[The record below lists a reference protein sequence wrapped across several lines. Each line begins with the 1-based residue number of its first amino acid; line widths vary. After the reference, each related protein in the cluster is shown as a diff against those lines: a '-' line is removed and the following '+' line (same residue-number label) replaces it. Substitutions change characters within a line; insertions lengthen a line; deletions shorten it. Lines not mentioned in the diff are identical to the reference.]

1 MADYIYSELINNLVS
16 LNFDGVSNE
25 NAEIHVDNLHRLIE
39 AIIKKTPGSLTI
51 VDPSGRE
58 SIFDG
63 SQDISIT
70 LSDRHLKSVKVNQCE
85 KDNTPIEGLLV
96 GDYYFDFEMIDRGNG
111 YIYHLYCSAKM
122 LTSLVD
128 DEKERAINRENEIE
142 RNLNQEIARAQQEEI
157 NLNNYIDSAI
167 SSVYKAQGSA
177 TVGDL
182 NSLTVTKEMNGYVYD
197 ISDNGILTKG
207 SIQVINGDNVIIIWN
222 EDENDWKW
230 DRLSGIVDLSNYATK
245 TYVDKGLSNK
255 ANLNDVYDKTTSD
268 ARYLP
273 IYPYEILAS
282 GKSKATIKNALNK
295 IEYPDV
301 TREVI
306 AWSIIQRD
314 NNGRAQIA
322 EPDESNDI
330 ANKQYVDN
338 GLAEFK
344 QGILD
349 RLVPTINNKVDLS
362 SDQTITGV
370 KRFSNMVYIG
380 NYDNDYI
387 SITNGDLS
395 IRATNSLVLRSG
407 NNNIIPYTNNSIDLG
422 SSNLNWKDLYL
433 SDGTILKNP
442 SQPNYWK
449 TIGDSAGNYILQVST
464 DNSNYSNVLWVAPN
478 QKLYTK
484 DHIPTSNNIFNL
496 GINGTAWKDLYL
508 SGNVILSSANAN
520 YKLLADGAWFDIK
533 RDNTTVFQFYDTIIK
548 SPKDNYADL
557 GVSGNRWKNLY
568 LAGNISDGTNSVSVS
583 DIANGTFNVINA
595 SDIVNNT
602 LTQEQYNLITNGK
615 PTLIKGTWSTYN
627 NLILLSPRDN
637 STYFEYLGIDRYKT
651 TKIVVYNDKRI
662 TTSSAA
668 FIQLQNIDWI
678 NGKAIPG
685 YPSNTGTF
693 NLKQIDG
700 TLTWTKEWYGTQA
713 EYDALGTYDNNTI
726 YNIIEE

>member
-25 NAEIHVDNLHRLIE
+25 NAEIRVDNLHRLIE

-70 LSDRHLKSVKVNQCE
+70 LSDRHLKSVKVTQCE

-111 YIYHLYCSAKM
+111 YIYHLYCSAKV

-177 TVGDL
+177 TVSDL

-222 EDENDWKW
+222 ENETDWKW
-230 DRLSGIVDLSNYATK
+230 DKLSGIVDLSNYATK
-245 TYVDKGLSNK
+245 PYVNQGLNS
-255 ANLNDVYDKTTSD
+255 
-268 ARYLP
+268 
-273 IYPYEILAS
+273 
-282 GKSKATIKNALNK
+282 
-295 IEYPDV
+295 
-301 TREVI
+301 
-306 AWSIIQRD
+306 
-314 NNGRAQIA
+314 
-322 EPDESNDI
+322 
-330 ANKQYVDN
+330 
-338 GLAEFK
+338 
-344 QGILD
+344 
-349 RLVPTINNKVDLS
+349 KVDLS

-422 SSNLNWKDLYL
+422 SSTSGYKDLYLNGKVDFGTKVSGRTNTSYITTDQYDGIGFFVNGSKIVNIYDNIIYFAKSAIPSASSSFDLGSNSNLFKDLYL
-433 SDGTILKNP
+433 SGNAYASSFIAKN
-442 SQPNYWK
+442 SSTN
-449 TIGDSAGNYILQVST
+449 VSW
-464 DNSNYSNVLWVAPN
+464 NVSSNQYSNMQFERNGAPIFSMSGQAFFPNSDN
-478 QKLYTK
+478 QR
-484 DHIPTSNNIFNL
+484 DL
-496 GINGTAWKDLYL
+496 GTNDLKFRDLYL

-583 DIANGTFNVINA
+583 DITSSTFNVINA

-602 LTQEQYNLITNGK
+602 LTQEQYDLITNGK
-615 PTLIKGTWSTYN
+615 PTLIKGTILDYTHNLYITNVAVKDNGSCSCIGTCFYSTNQNSLRYV
-627 NLILLSPRDN
+627 NLSIS
-637 STYFEYLGIDRYKT
+637 T
-651 TKIVVYNDKRI
+651 TKVISIVSVYLYG
-662 TTSSAA
+662 
-668 FIQLQNIDWI
+668 IQSIETNELRLGGKNIP
-678 NGKAIPG
+678 A

>member
-70 LSDRHLKSVKVNQCE
+70 LSDRHLKSIKINQCE

-111 YIYHLYCSAKM
+111 YIYHLYCSAKV

-222 EDENDWKW
+222 EDKTDWKW

-245 TYVDKGLSNK
+245 TYVNQGLN
-255 ANLNDVYDKTTSD
+255 
-268 ARYLP
+268 
-273 IYPYEILAS
+273 
-282 GKSKATIKNALNK
+282 
-295 IEYPDV
+295 
-301 TREVI
+301 
-306 AWSIIQRD
+306 SI
-314 NNGRAQIA
+314 
-322 EPDESNDI
+322 
-330 ANKQYVDN
+330 
-338 GLAEFK
+338 
-344 QGILD
+344 
-349 RLVPTINNKVDLS
+349 VDLS

-407 NNNIIPYTNNSIDLG
+407 NNNIIPYANNSIDLG
-422 SSNLNWKDLYL
+422 SSTYRYKDLNLNGKVDFGTKVSGRTNTSYITTDQY
-433 SDGTILKNP
+433 DGIGFFVNGIRPINIYDNGIFLAKPILPNTTTIDIGGTD
-442 SQPNYWK
+442 K
-449 TIGDSAGNYILQVST
+449 T
-464 DNSNYSNVLWVAPN
+464 
-478 QKLYTK
+478 
-484 DHIPTSNNIFNL
+484 F
-496 GINGTAWKDLYL
+496 KDLYL
-508 SGNVILSSANAN
+508 SGNVNLSSANAN

-568 LAGNISDGTNSVSVS
+568 LAGNISDGTNSVSVA
-583 DIANGTFNVINA
+583 DITSSTFNVINA
-595 SDIVNNT
+595 TDIVNNT
-602 LTQEQYNLITNGK
+602 LTQEQYDLITNGK
-615 PTLIKGTWSTYN
+615 PTLIKGEF
-627 NLILLSPRDN
+627 LSGYTNFVLFPPLERAVDFI
-637 STYFEYLGIDRYKT
+637 FEAQYTTAYPAFVLGLVSLNKT
-651 TKIVVYNDKRI
+651 TKVISLNTNKFYRGDQFDSI
-662 TTSSAA
+662 SSSKFNSKTVPA
-668 FIQLQNIDWI
+668 
-678 NGKAIPG
+678 
-685 YPSNTGTF
+685 YPSDTGTF

>member
-70 LSDRHLKSVKVNQCE
+70 LSDRHLKSIKINQCE

-111 YIYHLYCSAKM
+111 YIYHLYCSAKV

-222 EDENDWKW
+222 EDKTDWKW

-245 TYVDKGLSNK
+245 TYVNQGLNS
-255 ANLNDVYDKTTSD
+255 
-268 ARYLP
+268 
-273 IYPYEILAS
+273 
-282 GKSKATIKNALNK
+282 
-295 IEYPDV
+295 
-301 TREVI
+301 
-306 AWSIIQRD
+306 
-314 NNGRAQIA
+314 
-322 EPDESNDI
+322 
-330 ANKQYVDN
+330 
-338 GLAEFK
+338 
-344 QGILD
+344 
-349 RLVPTINNKVDLS
+349 KVDLS

-387 SITNGDLS
+387 STTNGDLS

-407 NNNIIPYTNNSIDLG
+407 NNNIIPYANNSIDLG
-422 SSNLNWKDLYL
+422 SSTYRYKDLYL
-433 SDGTILKNP
+433 NGKVDFGTKVSGRTNTSYITTDQYDGIGFFVNGIRPINIYDNGIFLAKPILPNTTTIDIGGTD
-442 SQPNYWK
+442 K
-449 TIGDSAGNYILQVST
+449 T
-464 DNSNYSNVLWVAPN
+464 
-478 QKLYTK
+478 
-484 DHIPTSNNIFNL
+484 F
-496 GINGTAWKDLYL
+496 KDLYL
-508 SGNVILSSANAN
+508 SGNVNLSSANAN

-568 LAGNISDGTNSVSVS
+568 LAGNISDGTNSVSVA
-583 DIANGTFNVINA
+583 DITSSTFNVINA
-595 SDIVNNT
+595 TDIVNNT
-602 LTQEQYNLITNGK
+602 LTQEQYDLITNGK
-615 PTLIKGTWSTYN
+615 PTLIKGEF
-627 NLILLSPRDN
+627 LSGYTNFVLFPPLERAVDFI
-637 STYFEYLGIDRYKT
+637 FEAQYTTAYPAFVLGLVSLNKT
-651 TKIVVYNDKRI
+651 TKVISLNTNKFYRGDQFDSI
-662 TTSSAA
+662 SSSKFNSKTVPA
-668 FIQLQNIDWI
+668 
-678 NGKAIPG
+678 
-685 YPSNTGTF
+685 YPSDTGTF